1 MSTSKL
7 LRDIYRK
14 IHSAHHGKGS
24 WWQTLHTC
32 PPLKDLFSADTLKGV
47 CKNSIYYLFNFK
59 VLIKRKTL
67 S

>member
-14 IHSAHHGKGS
+14 IHSACHGKGS
-24 WWQTLHTC
+24 WWPALRTC
-32 PPLKDLFSADTLKGV
+32 PPLKDLFSVDTLKGV
-47 CKNSIYYLFNFK
+47 CKNSIYYLFNLK
-59 VLIKRKTL
+59 VLIKYKTL